1 MYAVINAECRSNF
14 HRNHMKKILL
24 FIALVMS
31 VGMICAQS
39 SQVYKVEV
47 GQFDKLKVTDN
58 VNVVYRCLPDS
69 SGWVQY
75 RGAKEFADAFIIT
88 PKNGTL
94 RIQVTTEDVG
104 HPDLPTLYIYS
115 DFLTSVENSSS
126 FNVTIENP
134 APCAEFKAKEIG
146 NGSINVENI
155 KANII
160 KASLTTGNGSV
171 NISGSRQKAE
181 VQMIGTGIISIDRL
195 EAQTV
200 ECKALGSGTIG
211 CWPLE
216 RLVTKGIGSTK
227 VYYKGDPVIKKS
239 GRCKLYPLP
248 EDRPLDT
255 IVDDTEAN
263 DAEVSDAEGEEE
275 DEETVVVEEDN

>member
-1 MYAVINAECRSNF
+1 
-14 HRNHMKKILL
+14 MKKILL
-24 FIALVMS
+24 FIVFIMS
-31 VGMICAQS
+31 FGMMCAQS
-39 SQVYKVEV
+39 TQVYNVEV

-58 VNVVYRCLPDS
+58 VNVVYRCVPDS
-69 SGWVQY
+69 TGWVQY
-75 RGAKEFADAFIIT
+75 RGSKEFADAFIIT

-94 RIQVTTEDVG
+94 KIQVTTEDVG
-104 HPDLPTLYIYS
+104 HPDLPTLYVYS
-115 DFLTSVENSSS
+115 DFLTSVENSSA

-155 KANII
+155 KANIV

-171 NISGSRQKAE
+171 NISGSCQKAE
-181 VQMIGTGIISIDRL
+181 IQMIGTGIISVDRL
-195 EAQTV
+195 EAQIV

-216 RLVTKGIGSTK
+216 RLVAKGIGSTK
-227 VYYKGDPVIKKS
+227 IYYKGDPVIKKS

-255 IVDDTEAN
+255 VVVDDGTDDSEASGDED
-263 DAEVSDAEGEEE
+263 DAEDEEVTVVTEE
-275 DEETVVVEEDN
+275 DE